1 MRSEGLTKPSLYLL
15 FLPLNLLSHHDQALQ
30 AGQEFQ
36 LLHPLPDPLA
46 LLARPEK
53 KIKNQWQKS
62 LQVRILPT

>member
-1 MRSEGLTKPSLYLL
+1 MRRTESTKSWFDVL

-36 LLHPLPDPLA
+36 LLHLFPDPLA

-53 KIKNQWQKS
+53 NKNQ
-62 LQVRILPT
+62 